1 MTWLGATG
9 LERRPLVFVEDHL
22 YHTTEVLEALDRAR
36 PDLLAQITVCALDRS
51 GPDTDAALADWG
63 RRFPDVQVLASAST
77 GSHPAVMPLAPDA
90 VRDAPALAR
99 RLAALLRPGGLLV
112 QDIQL
117 STLPFIPADR
127 WWESIYIAATVRG
140 LFADR
145 APRVR
150 FMSNK
155 RGYAATFG
163 RDLLDAGFD
172 PRDVMDKAAVGDVIV
187 PTVAAAID
195 EAFPA
200 WLRAGGRRYVVAT
213 DEASR
218 REIEAAMDLVV
229 WRVDESIGVSGR
241 LVADERL
248 ALRAVSHEAASWAAL
263 VEDHLAGGAGLA
275 VQDVG
280 RRVGP
285 PEAER
290 AELSNVAARHVHAL
304 RARLRDAAAIVT
316 ADHRYRLRAD
326 VRAGVV
332 DSRSRAEPGRS
343 ADLPVPSAGAPAS
356 IKVSE

>member
-22 YHTTEVLEALDRAR
+22 YHTTEVLEALARAR
-36 PDLLAQITVCALDRS
+36 PDLLAQVTVCALDRS
-51 GPDTDAALADWG
+51 GPDTDAAIADWG
-63 RRFPDVQVLASAST
+63 RRFPDVQVLAPAS
-77 GSHPAVMPLAPDA
+77 PAMRPGVAPLAPDA
-90 VRDAPALAR
+90 LRDAPALAR

-112 QDIQL
+112 QDVQL
-117 STLPFIPADR
+117 STLAFVPADR

-145 APRVR
+145 APLVR

-172 PRDVMDKAAVGDVIV
+172 PRDVMDKAAVDDVIV
-187 PTVAAAID
+187 PTVAAATD
-195 EAFPA
+195 DAFPA
-200 WLRAGGRRYVVAT
+200 RLRAGDGSHILAT
-213 DEASR
+213 DDASR
-218 REIEAAMDLVV
+218 REVDAAMDLVV
-229 WRVDESIGVSGR
+229 WRLGDGAAVSGR
-241 LVADERL
+241 LVAEERL
-248 ALRAVSHEAASWAAL
+248 ALRAASHEAASWAAL

-304 RARLRDAAAIVT
+304 RARLTDAGAIVT
-316 ADHRYRLRAD
+316 AEHRYRLRAD
-326 VRAGVV
+326 LRAGLVNPRGRA
-332 DSRSRAEPGRS
+332 DSGMSP
-343 ADLPVPSAGAPAS
+343 DLPSPPAGRAAS
-356 IKVSE
+356 IKVPE